1 MRFNSI
7 NDKDLTFFN
16 SLVDTERFSTGDSNL
31 DLHSRDM
38 SRHRNA
44 RPEAVIWPVSQIEV
58 IEIVKYANQR
68 SIPVTGW
75 GAGSSLEG
83 NPIPLHGGIVL
94 NFSQMN
100 RILNIRADD
109 FQADVEP
116 GVIYQDLNHQL
127 RHTGLF
133 FPPDPGARATIGGM
147 IANNASGTRTVRYG
161 STRDHILRLVMVLA
175 NGEVIEI
182 GSRASKSS
190 SGYNLVSLFVGSEGM
205 LGIIVE
211 ATVRLI
217 GISEAFASAVATF
230 PSVDAAS
237 RAVFQIMRCGIDPAA
252 LELLAAE
259 CTDLI
264 NAETDLGLSSLPT
277 LFMEFHGPTKNQL
290 ADVTRIAR
298 DICLDEQCNDFRPGL
313 EKSERDRL
321 MDARHRLGEMIR
333 HHHPGH
339 VRIVIDVAVPIS
351 AYPAMIRF
359 ARAQARRIDTAMAYT
374 FGHAGDGNIHLV
386 IGAEPED
393 KPAWS
398 RIQQANIEIVDK
410 ALELGG
416 TATGEHGVGIGK
428 MKFMHAEHG
437 RSLDWMRSIKGLF
450 DPKGILNPGKM
461 FQSQP
466 SSDS

>member
-1 MRFNSI
+1 MHFNPI
-7 NDKDLTFFN
+7 NDKDLNFLN
-16 SLVDTERFSTGDSNL
+16 SLVAAERFSTGDSNL
-31 DLHSRDM
+31 DLHSRDT
-38 SRHRNA
+38 SRHRGN
-44 RPEAVIWPVSQIEV
+44 RPEAVIWPVDRQEV
-58 IEIVKYANQR
+58 GEIIKYANRR

-100 RILNIRADD
+100 RILDIRADD

-116 GVIYQDLNHQL
+116 GVIYQDLNHKL

-161 STRDHILRLVMVLA
+161 STKDHILRLVAVLA
-175 NGEVIEI
+175 NGEVIET
-182 GSRASKSS
+182 GNRASKSS
-190 SGYNLVSLFVGSEGM
+190 SGYNLTSLFVGSEGM
-205 LGIIVE
+205 LGLIVE
-211 ATVRLI
+211 ATVRLV
-217 GISEAFASAVATF
+217 GITEEFASAVATF
-230 PSVDAAS
+230 ASVNDAS
-237 RAVFQIMRCGIDPAA
+237 RAVFEIMRCGIDPAA
-252 LELLAAE
+252 LELLAEE

-264 NAETDLGLSSLPT
+264 NAETDLGLASLPT

-290 ADVTRIAR
+290 TDVLNIAH
-298 DICLDEQCNDFRPGL
+298 DICNEKGCNEFRPGL
-313 EKSERDRL
+313 DKSERDRL

-351 AYPAMIRF
+351 AYPEMISFGREE
-359 ARAQARRIDTAMAYT
+359 ARKIDTAMAYT

-386 IGAEPED
+386 IGAEPAD
-393 KPAWS
+393 TPAWS
-398 RIQQANIEIVDK
+398 MIQAANIRIVDK

-428 MKFMHAEHG
+428 TQFMQAEHG
-437 RSLDWMRSIKGLF
+437 YSLNWMRNIKNLF

-461 FQSQP
+461 FPPTSR
-466 SSDS
+466 